1 MAKSVKKLRD
11 GWLSAKCSNF
21 KIVAAGELL
30 VNAGMP
36 GKS

>member
-1 MAKSVKKLRD
+1 VGRFKGLID
-11 GWLSAKCSNF
+11 GWLSAKGSDF
-21 KIVAAGELL
+21 KMEAAGMLL